1 LLSFDLAAMAGRQ
14 AKIISEA
21 IYKDLLVFA
30 STTRYPF
37 RNRLLVLLSVKAGL
51 RAGEIANLTWDM
63 VLNPH
68 GEVGTVIELQDW
80 AAKKHSGRLIP
91 IHPDLHDGLV
101 VWRKS
106 VLPFGTLISSERGQG
121 MRPVSIVNWFA
132 KAYQAIGAEGCSS
145 HSGRRTFITRA
156 ARLAHEAGGS
166 LRDVRSWRVTG
177 RFKRHS
183 GTSTVTPM
191 RSATVS
197 VARLLAAPGRF
208 SMTNWRPSRSDSHCP
223 IRRALMSFV
232 PHYRDASSGLRSTAR
247 DDRLLLCAGG
257 FAADL

>member
-132 KAYQAIGAEGCSS
+132 KAYHAIGAEVVRLIPGAGHSS
-145 HSGRRTFITRA
+145 PGQH
-156 ARLAHEAGGS
+156 GS
-166 LRDVRSWRVTG
+166 PT
-177 RFKRHS
+177 K
-183 GTSTVTPM
+183 P
-191 RSATVS
+191 
-197 VARLLAAPGRF
+197 VAR
-208 SMTNWRPSRSDSHCP
+208 
-223 IRRALMSFV
+223 
-232 PHYRDASSGLRSTAR
+232 
-247 DDRLLLCAGG
+247 CAMCSY
-257 FAADL
+257 